1 MRVSLLQWTC
11 FSLIAGQTDV
21 AKSISVKKC
30 CQPGEALTLS
40 DVLDESKVQNPSCVK
55 HDGKFFNYK
64 KISPDIILDK
74 IWNDIQAF
82 DKETETLVNASL
94 HLQEF
99 HKIPNCVKGFE
110 IHKLDAGKSDRAT
123 DSHIDSHYL

>member
-1 MRVSLLQWTC
+1 MMVN
-11 FSLIAGQTDV
+11 FLI
-21 AKSISVKKC
+21 
-30 CQPGEALTLS
+30 
-40 DVLDESKVQNPSCVK
+40 
-55 HDGKFFNYK
+55 K

-94 HLQEF
+94 HQKKF

-123 DSHIDSHYL
+123 GSHIYSLIPQECCR